1 MAVSAP
7 ALLPSS
13 RLGLHA
19 RSGALPLGALFGSIT
34 VLGCVTVGLLGL
46 DHLGPTFCLFRLTT
60 GLPCP
65 TCGATRAFGRL
76 AHLDLAGA
84 LVMNPLMAAGALLLL
99 LWGLVDLALLPT
111 RRALRL
117 AVPTAWHDRIRILA
131 VLALLLNWAFL
142 LLVRR

>member
-1 MAVSAP
+1 MSAP

-13 RLGLHA
+13 RLSLYT
-19 RSGALPLGALFGSIT
+19 RSGALPLGALFGGIT
-34 VLGCVTVGLLGL
+34 ALGCATVGLLGL

-65 TCGATRAFGRL
+65 TCGATRALGRL

-84 LVMNPLMAAGALLLL
+84 FVMNPLMAAGALLLL
-99 LWGLVDLALLPT
+99 LWGLLDLALLPT

-117 AVPTAWHDRIRILA
+117 AVPAPWHGTVRLL
-131 VLALLLNWAFL
+131 VVVALVLNWAFL
-142 LLVRR
+142 LFVRR